1 MKLSQLLLAVAV
13 LVALPACASRTTLPA
28 LDGPEA
34 LDVAAVGGRT
44 ASAAPCG
51 APLPLVDGAAAWTVE
66 GFGGQD
72 AQVFVT
78 RREPRIPCGAGGSR
92 GLNAHLDALP

>member
-1 MKLSQLLLAVAV
+1 MNLSQLLLAVAV
-13 LVALPACASRTTLPA
+13 VVALPACASRTTLAA

-34 LDVAAVGGRT
+34 LDVAAVVGHGAH
-44 ASAAPCG
+44 ASPCG
-51 APLPLVDGAAAWTVE
+51 EPLPLVDGAAAWTVE

-78 RREPRIPCGAGGSR
+78 RREPRTPCGASGSQSR
-92 GLNAHLDALP
+92 SAHLDALR